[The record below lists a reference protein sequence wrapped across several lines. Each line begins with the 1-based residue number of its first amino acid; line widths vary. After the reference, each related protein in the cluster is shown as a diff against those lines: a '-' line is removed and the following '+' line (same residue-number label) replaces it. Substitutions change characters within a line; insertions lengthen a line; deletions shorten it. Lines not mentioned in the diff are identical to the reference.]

1 MNKSK
6 FSEEQIQ
13 ALRSNSNVDK
23 CSDKAITYSKEFKIK
38 AIKQYNE
45 EGKTASQIFREA
57 GFDLNVIGKHIPKV
71 CLKCWRQTFKF
82 KGVNGL
88 WVEQRG
94 RSKGGGKGRPRTRP
108 EEVKERIKRLE
119 AENAYL
125 KAENDFLAK
134 LRAKRAE

>member
-1 MNKSK
+1 MDKSK

-13 ALRSNSNVDK
+13 ALRSNCNVDK

-38 AIKQYNE
+38 ATKQYNE

-57 GFDLNVIGKHIPKV
+57 GFDLGMIGRHTPKG
-71 CLKCWRQTFKF
+71 CLKCWRRALKT
-82 KGVNGL
+82 KGIDGL
-88 WVEQRG
+88 LVEQRG
-94 RSKGGGKGRPRTRP
+94 RSGGSRKGRPRKLLEDDR
-108 EEVKERIKRLE
+108 ERIKRLE